1 MVSKQSNQLLERL
14 PDYNKLW
21 ETSFQGE
28 VFNKYTLG
36 SEQPILYNSSSD
48 GSATAVIALDSTYNV
63 ANVVAPIVLTNNGYK
78 QFTDEFGLSSNYA
91 NSLTR
96 QITFDAGEGN
106 NIYINPIEFGFE
118 HEVSSAKY
126 DGITSMFD
134 RLGITASNTLS
145 DLSTSTGNLNNIIA
159 PTLSP
164 YLYQSEI
171 VTPIWGSTFNKSRGG
186 YGDGLGG
193 WIFPSSSGID
203 TRNNNSAAMCNTWHK
218 INSRYIRFYFQ
229 SDSSVNDIGWNILVA
244 REVVPTITRIHE
256 LKDSTGATLN
266 TEKISNLWFF
276 GKTMNTIDRDA
287 LFISNDIIIRF
298 EINQDG
304 TSWWPLPTSHVISTD
319 DYGGFLIPY
328 IHNFGFNNMRIKIY
342 NTSAIECRIDLF
354 FRYS

>member
-14 PDYNKLW
+14 PNYNKLW

-28 VFNKYTLG
+28 VFDKYTLG

-48 GSATAVIALDSTYNV
+48 GVVALDSTYNV
-63 ANVVAPIVLTNNGYK
+63 ANDAAPIVLTNNGYK

-91 NSLTR
+91 NSIIR
-96 QITFDAGEGN
+96 HITFDAGEGN

-118 HEVSSAKY
+118 HVVSTSKF

-145 DLSTSTGNLNNIIA
+145 DLSTSTGNLNNILS

-164 YLYQSEI
+164 YLYQSVI
-171 VTPIWGSTFNKSRGG
+171 LNPTWSIDYNKSRGG

-203 TRNNNSAAMCNTWHK
+203 TRNNNSAAICNTWHK

-328 IHNFGFNNMRIKIY
+328 IHNFGFNNMRVKIY

-354 FRYS
+354 FRYN